1 MIGWKKAYTL
11 DRRNIV
17 LIKLYVPDVS
27 AFAPGKKAW
36 MRKNGCVVAKEAT
49 VMEITSIDGKYHV
62 QEAVSMKDGR
72 FRYQV
77 GKTIRPRIDQ
87 SIGDAPGIYFF
98 ENKQKAID
106 YEY

>member
-1 MIGWKKAYTL
+1 MIGWKQAYTL

-17 LIKLYVPDVS
+17 LVKLYVPDISV
-27 AFAPGKKAW
+27 FAPGKAW

-49 VMEITSIDGKYHV
+49 VMEITSIDGKHHF
-62 QEAVSMKDGR
+62 QEAASMKDGR

-87 SIGDAPGIYFF
+87 SIGDAPEIYFF
-98 ENKQKAID
+98 ESKQKAID